1 MPPSPNPLKLEECF
15 IKLHDLLV
23 MSNRI
28 LFFLRLLVLIQ
39 FLGYAAKLDG
49 PSALNSF
56 LLVSMGDPFVSI
68 FDRAVQVSIWFA
80 CTALL
85 IFGIVNPSVHSMARR
100 IDFSIL
106 GLFTL
111 WSFSVAILSWII
123 NPGNPFHA
131 TDPAGHAVRFA
142 APLALLLL
150 TAFPE
155 KGNIRRVEW
164 LLRWGVAGTFVG
176 HGLCAL
182 WLKPS
187 FVDLII
193 GTMNLFLGDPVFTA
207 VSFQDLEEALTI
219 AASRQAFAESA
230 LPIIAIQDFILVAL
244 LLLPGKR
251 IKTIALWMAVW
262 GFVTATSRLTAY
274 GWDHWHDLALRIC
287 NGGVPLFLWAH
298 WNSLESKKISS

>member
-1 MPPSPNPLKLEECF
+1 M
-15 IKLHDLLV
+15 
-23 MSNRI
+23 
-28 LFFLRLLVLIQ
+28 IQ
-39 FLGYAAKLDG
+39 SLGYAAKLAA
-49 PSALNSF
+49 PSALNSYLLGSMGGKLVYDLDHAVWFF
-56 LLVSMGDPFVSI
+56 LLLASGAVLVLGFLRPANTSLLGKVDFACLGLLTLWPFVTAI
-68 FDRAVQVSIWFA
+68 F
-80 CTALL
+80 
-85 IFGIVNPSVHSMARR
+85 
-100 IDFSIL
+100 
-106 GLFTL
+106 
-111 WSFSVAILSWII
+111 SWLN

-131 TDPAGHAVRFA
+131 TDPAGHAVRYA

-155 KGNIRRVEW
+155 KGNVRRVEW
-164 LLRWGVAGTFVG
+164 VLRWGVAGTFVG

-219 AASRQAFAESA
+219 AASRQTIAESA

-251 IKTIALWMAVW
+251 IRTVLLWMSVW
-262 GFVTATSRLTAY
+262 GFVTAMSRMTAY
-274 GWDHWHDLALRIC
+274 GWEHWHDLALRIC

-298 WNSLESKKISS
+298 WNSLESKKISK

>member
-1 MPPSPNPLKLEECF
+1 
-15 IKLHDLLV
+15 
-23 MSNRI
+23 MSNRL

-39 FLGYAAKLDG
+39 FLGYAAKLDA

-56 LLVSMGDPFVSI
+56 LLDSMGDPFVSI
-68 FDRAVQVSIWFA
+68 LDQAVQVFIWFA
-80 CTALL
+80 CIA
-85 IFGIVNPSVHSMARR
+85 IFILGILNPSVNSVARR

-106 GLFTL
+106 GLITL
-111 WSFSVAILSWII
+111 WSFSVAVLSCII
-123 NPGNPFHA
+123 NPGNLFHA
-131 TDPAGHAVRFA
+131 TDPAGHAVRYA

-150 TAFPE
+150 TVFPE
-155 KGNIRRVEW
+155 KGNEHRVEW
-164 LLRWGVAGTFVG
+164 LLRWGVAGTFIG

-187 FVDLII
+187 FIDLII

-207 VSFQDLEEALTI
+207 VSFEDLEEALTI

-230 LPIIAIQDFILVAL
+230 LPIIAIQDFILVTL

-251 IKTIALWMAVW
+251 IKTVALWMAVW
-262 GFVTATSRLTAY
+262 GFVTAMSRMTAY

-287 NGGVPLFLWAH
+287 NGGIPLFLWAY
-298 WNSLESKKISS
+298 WKSQDSSKTI

>member
-1 MPPSPNPLKLEECF
+1 MLKRKIFLGRGLRKRRGISILISF
-15 IKLHDLLV
+15 MQQNLIWFL
-23 MSNRI
+23 RI
-28 LFFLRLLVLIQ
+28 LIVIQ
-39 FLGYAAKLDG
+39 SLGYAAKLAA
-49 PSALNSF
+49 PSALNSYLGGKLVYDLDHAVWFF
-56 LLVSMGDPFVSI
+56 LLLASGAVLVLGFLRPANTSLLGKVDFACLGLLTLWPFVTAI
-68 FDRAVQVSIWFA
+68 F
-80 CTALL
+80 
-85 IFGIVNPSVHSMARR
+85 
-100 IDFSIL
+100 
-106 GLFTL
+106 
-111 WSFSVAILSWII
+111 SWLN

-131 TDPAGHAVRFA
+131 TDPAGHAVRYA

-155 KGNIRRVEW
+155 KGNVRRVEW
-164 LLRWGVAGTFVG
+164 VLRWGVAGTFVG

-219 AASRQAFAESA
+219 AASRQSIAESA
-230 LPIIAIQDFILVAL
+230 LPIIAVQDFILVAL

-251 IKTIALWMAVW
+251 IRTVILWMSVW
-262 GFVTATSRLTAY
+262 GFVTAMSRMTAY
-274 GWDHWHDLALRIC
+274 GWEHWHDLALRIC

-298 WNSLESKKISS
+298 WNSLESKKISK